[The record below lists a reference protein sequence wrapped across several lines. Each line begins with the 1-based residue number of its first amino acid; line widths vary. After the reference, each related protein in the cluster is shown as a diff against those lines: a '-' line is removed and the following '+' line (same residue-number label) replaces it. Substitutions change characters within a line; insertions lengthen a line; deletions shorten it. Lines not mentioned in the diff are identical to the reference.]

1 MPLLSDWL
9 QDDSRLSCALE
20 NAFRRLDYDLSVEA
34 QVHASACSQRSVFPT
49 GALNE
54 IDTGC
59 PRRNTVRMVWR
70 EGTKERLKGT
80 KKKKQGLEEGCRK
93 RKTSE
98 KMGRTEG
105 NFLLKQENMGM
116 FMDRRKERQRKTG
129 LKEKRTERRKH
140 GCLKRW
146 EERNQRRKH
155 HRG

>member
-1 MPLLSDWL
+1 
-9 QDDSRLSCALE
+9 
-20 NAFRRLDYDLSVEA
+20 
-34 QVHASACSQRSVFPT
+34 
-49 GALNE
+49 
-54 IDTGC
+54 
-59 PRRNTVRMVWR
+59 
-70 EGTKERLKGT
+70 
-80 KKKKQGLEEGCRK
+80 
-93 RKTSE
+93 
-98 KMGRTEG
+98 MGRTEG

>member
-80 KKKKQGLEEGCRK
+80 KKKNRDWRK
-93 RKTSE
+93 VA
-98 KMGRTEG
+98 G
-105 NFLLKQENMGM
+105 NVRQVKRWVG
-116 FMDRRKERQRKTG
+116 RKETF
-129 LKEKRTERRKH
+129 
-140 GCLKRW
+140 C
-146 EERNQRRKH
+146 
-155 HRG
+155 